1 MTLSVGVMVLFRD
14 RFRLVAPIYRNRPFT
29 FVQRHFGDVHP
40 KCAYGTC
47 TSPRSGTKFA
57 HALIKYRLSQMSL
70 HRIHHP
76 PQKAVHDARKAP
88 LSPPR
93 PKPIGALWLVLQFFP
108 QPACFPAAS
117 GWGIFP
123 VLQLFPQLACFP
135 IASGWGIFP
144 VLQLFPQPTCF
155 TMASGWV
162 ISPISQLFPQSAC
175 FPIASG
181 WGIFPVLQL
190 FPQPACFLIASG
202 WGIFPV
208 LQLFPQPA
216 CFSIA
221 KAPGYKPGVSKHIL
235 VIIAIQLFHFL
246 FTRVCIVQLQNY
258 LCILTAYAIH
268 DLEQ

>member
-1 MTLSVGVMVLFRD
+1 MAVMVLFRD

-76 PQKAVHDARKAP
+76 TQKAVHDPRKAP
-88 LSPPR
+88 LSSPR
-93 PKPIGALWLVLQFFP
+93 PKPTRALWLVFQFFV
-108 QPACFPAAS
+108 Q
-117 GWGIFP
+117 
-123 VLQLFPQLACFP
+123 
-135 IASGWGIFP
+135 
-144 VLQLFPQPTCF
+144 F
-155 TMASGWV
+155 T
-162 ISPISQLFPQSAC
+162 
-175 FPIASG
+175 
-181 WGIFPVLQL
+181 
-190 FPQPACFLIASG
+190 
-202 WGIFPV
+202 
-208 LQLFPQPA
+208 

-221 KAPGYKPGVSKHIL
+221 KTPGYKPGVSKHIL

-258 LCILTAYAIH
+258 LCILTAYATH

>member
-1 MTLSVGVMVLFRD
+1 MVLFRD

-144 VLQLFPQPTCF
+144 VLQLFPQP
-155 TMASGWV
+155 
-162 ISPISQLFPQSAC
+162 
-175 FPIASG
+175 
-181 WGIFPVLQL
+181 
-190 FPQPACFLIASG
+190 
-202 WGIFPV
+202 
-208 LQLFPQPA
+208 A